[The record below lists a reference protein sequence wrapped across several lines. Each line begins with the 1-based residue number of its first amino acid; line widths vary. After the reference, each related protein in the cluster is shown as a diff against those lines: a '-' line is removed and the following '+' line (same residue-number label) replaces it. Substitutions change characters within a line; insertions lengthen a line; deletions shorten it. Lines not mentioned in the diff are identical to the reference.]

1 MKWKIVMDS
10 SCDMRDMKGLPKDT
24 EFVVVPMHIIV
35 GDTEYVDKRGLNTR
49 KMMRDVH
56 DCKDMARTVCPGP
69 EVWRSAFSGAKHVIV
84 ITVSG
89 KLSEAYDNACAAKKM
104 LAENGEAADIFI
116 LDSCAA
122 GPEMGLIARK
132 AKRLIHEGKDFTQ
145 VCQGLLD
152 YRERTEVFCVLEKI
166 GNLMKNESIG
176 KVTDLMAGL
185 LSTFVT
191 AKSSKEGAIEM
202 VGKNRSL
209 RRTYCNLIERMKK
222 QGKINKI
229 LISYCENKEGAREL
243 AKRLRETFKS
253 ATIRIQ
259 PAGGLCSFYAQER
272 GLIVAYER
280 EI

>member
-10 SCDMRDMKGLPKDT
+10 SCDMQDMKGLPKNM

-35 GDTEYVDKRGLNTR
+35 GDTEYVDKRGLNKK
-49 KMMRDVH
+49 KMMNDVH
-56 DCKDMARTVCPGP
+56 ACEGVVRTICPEP
-69 EVWRSAFSGAKHVIV
+69 EVWQNAFSGAEHVIV

-89 KLSEAYDNACAAKKM
+89 KLSEAYDNACAAKKRM
-104 LAENGEAADIFI
+104 EESGATADIFI
-116 LDSCAA
+116 LDSCST
-122 GPEMGLIARK
+122 GPEMGLIARR
-132 AKRLIHEGKDFTQ
+132 AKKLIQEGKDFTQ
-145 VCQGLLD
+145 VCQELLD

-166 GNLMKNESIG
+166 GNLMKDERIG

-185 LSTFVT
+185 LNAFVM
-191 AKSSKEGAIEM
+191 AKGSKEGSIEM

-209 RRTYCNLIERMKK
+209 RRTYCNLVERMKK

-243 AKRLRETFKS
+243 AKKLHEAFKN

-259 PAGGLCSFYAQER
+259 PASGLCSFYAQER

>member
-10 SCDMRDMKGLPKDT
+10 SCDMWDMKGLPKDT

-35 GDTEYVDKRGLNTR
+35 GDTDYVDKRGLNKK
-49 KMMRDVH
+49 KMMKDVYA
-56 DCKDMARTVCPGP
+56 CEGVVRTVCPES
-69 EVWRSAFSGAKHVIV
+69 EVWQKAFLGAEHVIV
-84 ITVSG
+84 ITISG
-89 KLSEAYDNACAAKKM
+89 KLSRAYENAQTAKKM
-104 LAENGEAADIFI
+104 LEENGETADIFI
-116 LDSCAA
+116 LDSCST
-122 GPEMGLIARK
+122 GPEMGLMARK
-132 AKRLIHEGKDFTQ
+132 AKKLIQEGKDFTQ

-152 YRERTEVFCVLEKI
+152 YRQRTEVLCVLEKME
-166 GNLMKNESIG
+166 NLMKIERIG
-176 KVTDLMAGL
+176 KVTNLMAGL
-185 LSTFVT
+185 FNTFVT
-191 AKSSKEGAIEM
+191 AKGSEEGSIEM

-209 RRTYCNLIERMKK
+209 RRTYCNLVERMKK

-243 AKRLRETFKS
+243 AKKLHETFKY

>member
-10 SCDMRDMKGLPKDT
+10 SCDMQDMKGLPMNT

-35 GDTEYVDKRGLNTR
+35 GDTEYIDKRGLNTR
-49 KMMRDVH
+49 KMMKDVH
-56 DCKDMARTVCPGP
+56 DCEGVVRTACPGP
-69 EVWRSAFSGAKHVIV
+69 EEWCNAFLGAEHVIV

-89 KLSEAYDNACAAKKM
+89 KLSEAYDNACTAKKM
-104 LAENGEAADIFI
+104 LEENGETADIFI
-116 LDSCAA
+116 LDSCST

-132 AKRLIHEGKDFTQ
+132 AKKLIQEGKNFEQ

-152 YRERTEVFCVLEKI
+152 YRERTEVLCILEKI
-166 GNLMKNESIG
+166 ENLMKGEGIG
-176 KVTDLMAGL
+176 KVTDLMVGL
-185 LSTFVT
+185 LNAFVT
-191 AKSSKEGAIEM
+191 AKGSKEGAIEM

-209 RRTYCNLIERMKK
+209 RRTYYNLVERMKK

-243 AKRLRETFKS
+243 AKRLRETFKN

>member
-10 SCDMRDMKGLPKDT
+10 SCDMRDMKGLPRNT
-24 EFVVVPMHIIV
+24 EFAVVPMHIIV
-35 GDTEYVDKRGLNTR
+35 GDTEYVDKRGLNKK
-49 KMMRDVH
+49 KMMKDVH
-56 DCKDMARTVCPGP
+56 ACEGMVRTDCPGP
-69 EVWRSAFSGAKHVIV
+69 EVWQKAFLGAEHVIV

-89 KLSEAYDNACAAKKM
+89 KLSGAYANACTARKI

-116 LDSCAA
+116 LDSCST
-122 GPEMGLIARK
+122 GPEMGLLARK
-132 AKRLIHEGKDFTQ
+132 AKKLIQEGKDFEQ

-152 YRERTEVFCVLEKI
+152 YRERTEVFCVSEKI

-176 KVTDLMAGL
+176 RVTDLMAGL
-185 LSTFVT
+185 FNSFVT
-191 AKSSKEGAIEM
+191 VKGSKEGSIEM

-209 RRTYCNLIERMKK
+209 RRTYCNLVERMKK

-243 AKRLRETFKS
+243 AKRLRETFKN

-259 PAGGLCSFYAQER
+259 PAGGLSSFYAQER

>member
-24 EFVVVPMHIIV
+24 EFIVVPMHIMV
-35 GDTEYVDKRGLNTR
+35 GDTDYVDKRGLNKK
-49 KMMRDVH
+49 KMMKDVH
-56 DCKDMARTVCPGP
+56 DCEGAVRTICPEP
-69 EVWRSAFSGAKHVIV
+69 EVWQNAFSGAEHVIV

-89 KLSEAYDNACAAKKM
+89 KLSEAYDNACIAKKRM
-104 LAENGEAADIFI
+104 EESGEAANIFI
-116 LDSCAA
+116 LDSCST
-122 GPEMGLIARK
+122 GPEMGLMARK
-132 AKRLIHEGKDFTQ
+132 VKRLIQEGKDFTQ
-145 VCQGLLD
+145 VCQELLD
-152 YRERTEVFCVLEKI
+152 YQERTEVFCVLEKI
-166 GNLMKNESIG
+166 GNLMKNERIG

-185 LSTFVT
+185 LNAFVT
-191 AKSSKEGAIEM
+191 AKGSKEGSIEM

-209 RRTYCNLIERMKK
+209 RRTYCNLVERMKK

-243 AKRLRETFKS
+243 AKKLHETFKN

>member
-10 SCDMRDMKGLPKDT
+10 SCDMRDMKGLPKNT
-24 EFVVVPMHIIV
+24 EFVVVPMHILV
-35 GDTEYVDKRGLNTR
+35 GERDYVDKRGLDKK
-49 KMMRDVH
+49 KMMNDVH
-56 DCKDMARTVCPGP
+56 ACRGAVRTICPGP
-69 EVWRSAFSGAKHVIV
+69 EVWQKAFSGAEHVIV
-84 ITVSG
+84 ITISG
-89 KLSEAYDNACAAKKM
+89 KLSEAYNNACTAKKRM
-104 LAENGEAADIFI
+104 KESGETADIFI
-116 LDSCAA
+116 LDSCSA

-132 AKRLIHEGKDFTQ
+132 AKKLIQEEKDFTQ
-145 VCQGLLD
+145 VCQELLD
-152 YRERTEVFCVLEKI
+152 YREQTEVLCVLEKI
-166 GNLMKNESIG
+166 ENLMKNERIG

-185 LSTFVT
+185 LNAFVT
-191 AKSSKEGAIEM
+191 AKGSKDGGIEM

-209 RRTYCNLIERMKK
+209 RRTYCNLVERMKK

-243 AKRLRETFKS
+243 AKRLRETFKN